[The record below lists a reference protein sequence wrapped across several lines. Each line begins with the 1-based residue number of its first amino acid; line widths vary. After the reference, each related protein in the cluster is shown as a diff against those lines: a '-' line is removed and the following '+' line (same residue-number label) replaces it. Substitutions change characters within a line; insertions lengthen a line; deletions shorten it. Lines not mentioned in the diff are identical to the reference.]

1 VALSPKDMMA
11 RMQKQRNQN
20 IANKPDIN
28 DYSFDED
35 VFDFDDDSLPFD
47 VSPAVS
53 GNIQTETDTNN
64 TDMTENADEEYSNI
78 SESDE
83 ELEREK
89 IAEMSALNNQEAAE
103 WLDEMGDDIQTFDSY
118 ISDDDLDADGFT
130 DSDADSNDTDDSE
143 NIKSDRDIYE
153 ENNTASEN
161 YYNQVQERRI
171 HPLKS
176 MRPKIKEEELV
187 RTKAVANVSVAALEA
202 MKMQFPQEM
211 SNADLIS
218 AFVYVHTA
226 ADKTGTPIKLSEKAA
241 YAVKKYSG
249 DNAFFELD
257 NRLGHIERMIVDITD
272 KLRTIET
279 AVAYLISERLW
290 GQNQAM
296 DVTPKTAQFR
306 DSRTLDTLSTL
317 RKQGEQQH
325 RQDEIDRGRPKRNK

>member
-1 VALSPKDMMA
+1 MALSPKDMMV

-47 VSPAVS
+47 VSPVVS
-53 GNIQTETDTNN
+53 GNTQTDTND
-64 TDMTENADEEYSNI
+64 TDVTEDIDDEEHSDV
-78 SESDE
+78 SDSDE
-83 ELEREK
+83 ESEREK

-103 WLDEMGDDIQTFDSY
+103 WLDEMGDDIQTFDNY

-130 DSDADSNDTDDSE
+130 DSDDTDDSE
-143 NIKSDRDIYE
+143 NIKSDRAIYE

-176 MRPKIKEEELV
+176 MRSKIKEEELV